1 MTDQSAATEQ
11 STSIRTSVAPSAI
24 LPDQRESTPPPDAEF
39 NRSSTTVVPAEA
51 DDTIVVV
58 AQRTKRKRL
67 DSGTLSANG
76 AGTPGESE
84 VRKKR
89 RKEEKGKAKVP
100 TPEIQIF
107 DYTTA
112 PNILDDLPVE
122 EVDAVQ
128 TARAAGK
135 GKGKGKGEGKRR
147 KQKGQP

>member
-1 MTDQSAATEQ
+1 M
-11 STSIRTSVAPSAI
+11 
-24 LPDQRESTPPPDAEF
+24 
-39 NRSSTTVVPAEA
+39 
-51 DDTIVVV
+51 V

-67 DSGTLSANG
+67 DGGTLSVNG
-76 AGTPGESE
+76 TGTPGESE

-89 RKEEKGKAKVP
+89 RNEEKGKAKVP

-122 EVDAVQ
+122 EGDVVQ
-128 TARAAGK
+128 KGK

-147 KQKGQP
+147 KKTGQSFDDDHPFKKARN